1 MKVKEIKKTINENV
15 GRMMIDEESFFEGHN
30 FITYGKQIELVSSDS
45 EQGQVDKDS
54 VVVKWIAK
62 FDIGNIGVFG
72 VNIDVKSITAEIG
85 DDEDEEIERAP
96 LNLNGFEHVITKRK
110 NPEVQE
116 LQVFLSSVHINTAE
130 HKIEYEFTI

>member
-15 GRMMIDEESFFEGHN
+15 GKMMIDEESFFEGHN
-30 FITYGKQIELVSSDS
+30 FITYGKQIELVSDDLK
-45 EQGQVDKDS
+45 GGHVDKDS
-54 VVVKWIAK
+54 LVVKWIAK

-85 DDEDEEIERAP
+85 DDEDENVERTP
-96 LNLNGFEHVITKRK
+96 LNLNGFEHIVTKRK
-110 NPEVQE
+110 NPEVEE